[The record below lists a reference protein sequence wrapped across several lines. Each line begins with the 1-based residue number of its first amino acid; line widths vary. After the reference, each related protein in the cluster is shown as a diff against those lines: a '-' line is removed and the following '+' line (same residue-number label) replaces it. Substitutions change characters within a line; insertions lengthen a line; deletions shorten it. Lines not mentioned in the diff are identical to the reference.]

1 MHTSPEPRWE
11 RWMIGVG
18 EAMTMV
24 WPATVFHHRPAS
36 DRRWDDVAD
45 IADDPGQP
53 GRIGRIGRIGRVGRP

>member
-1 MHTSPEPRWE
+1 
-11 RWMIGVG
+11 MIGVG